1 MGAGLTASRFV
12 SGAQVGS
19 GRVWATSKALL
30 SRDDEPVI
38 GFATDIGASGR
49 GALHG
54 CNQMR
59 IAQLGQSE
67 TSRKISDC
75 KSNFKIEAAKK
86 KRATDTSAASG
97 ISAQRAKRPGIE
109 YRFATS

>member
-1 MGAGLTASRFV
+1 LGAGLTASRFV

-86 KRATDTSAASG
+86 GDRHECSERD
-97 ISAQRAKRPGIE
+97 IRAKSE
-109 YRFATS
+109 ATRDRVPVCDS